1 MKRHFLMV
9 ALLVIGCAVAV
20 ALLTASAMAQTQPT
34 PTQPTMV
41 QPAQTEPALSLP
53 TGTSVK
59 MKLETAI
66 STSMSKPGDR
76 FEGRVTEPVV
86 VEGKTVIPV
95 GASIEGKVTRLSE
108 PRRIKGVPSIELH
121 PEAITMPNGD
131 KYTVNAVVVDTSK
144 DSGTHVTNEGQIKGK
159 GHDKRDVVIG
169 GASTGAGMVI
179 GGMAGGGEGF
189 LIGGLIGAAGGATH
203 WLYRHHSAELPA
215 GSEITM
221 ELSRPMS
228 LAPGGNG
235 Q

>member
-1 MKRHFLMV
+1 MKRHFLTV
-9 ALLVIGCAVAV
+9 ALVVLASAVVV
-20 ALLTASAMAQTQPT
+20 ALLTAPALAQDAATTQTPT
-34 PTQPTMV
+34 PTQTT
-41 QPAQTEPALSLP
+41 QTPPALSLP

-66 STSMSKPGDR
+66 STSTTKTGDR

-86 VEGKTVIPV
+86 VDGATVIPV
-95 GASIEGKVTRLSE
+95 GASIEGRVTRISE

-121 PEAITMPNGD
+121 PEQLTMPNGD
-131 KYTVNAVVVDTSK
+131 HYTVNAVIVDTSH
-144 DSGTHVTNEGQIKGK
+144 DTHTHVNDEGSIKGS

-169 GASTGAGMVI
+169 GAAVG
-179 GGMAGGGEGF
+179 GGMLVGGIAGGGTGV
-189 LIGGLIGAAGGATH
+189 LVGGLIGAAGGATH
-203 WLYRHHSAELPA
+203 WLWRHHSAELPA
-215 GSEITM
+215 GSEITL